1 MFTERMSI
9 RLAQTERGE
18 QIKLRFIE
26 RLRVVVDGNG
36 DEQVTADP
44 PTVSMLNGSE
54 VTHVDQGVY
63 EVVETGERL
72 SLIER
77 QSK

>member
-9 RLAQTERGE
+9 RLARTERGE

-26 RLRVVVDGNG
+26 RLRVFVDAQGQ
-36 DEQVTADP
+36 EQVSADP
-44 PTVSMLNGSE
+44 PTVSMLNGAE
-54 VTHVDQGVY
+54 VTLVDQGVY

-72 SLIER
+72 SLVDG
-77 QSK
+77 QPT